1 MDLGLKGKTVLI
13 TGGSKGIGLAC
24 AMSFAAEGCDLHL
37 AARNRELL
45 ETVRR
50 KIRAANNGVDVSL
63 HAVDLRDGTALHD
76 LATACGDSEILV
88 NNAGDIPGGTIE
100 SLDESKWRHAW
111 ELKVFGYINLTRE
124 LFRRMKARKRG
135 VIVNIIGMAGE
146 NPTFEYLCGG
156 AANAGLA
163 AFTKGMG
170 KGSREHG
177 VRVLG
182 VHPPSTRTDRILT
195 LMKAQAKAKF
205 GDESRYEELMGSVI
219 EPQQVGDTVAFLAS
233 ARAGQLSG
241 IVLNLGPWD
250 PRRLRRRRRQYAA
263 HPAAR
268 RVAAHRLQHPRQ
280 GRVPEPG
287 RLGEG
292 PRRALHHPRRREAR
306 RAQARRRDRRT
317 HRRQHRHRPRA
328 AGQRS
333 T

>member
-1 MDLGLKGKTVLI
+1 
-13 TGGSKGIGLAC
+13 
-24 AMSFAAEGCDLHL
+24 
-37 AARNRELL
+37 
-45 ETVRR
+45 
-50 KIRAANNGVDVSL
+50 
-63 HAVDLRDGTALHD
+63 
-76 LATACGDSEILV
+76 
-88 NNAGDIPGGTIE
+88 
-100 SLDESKWRHAW
+100 
-111 ELKVFGYINLTRE
+111 VFGYINLTRE
-124 LFRRMKARKRG
+124 LFRRMKARERG

-241 IVLNLGPWD
+241 IVLNLGP
-250 PRRLRRRRRQYAA
+250 
-263 HPAAR
+263 
-268 RVAAHRLQHPRQ
+268 
-280 GRVPEPG
+280 
-287 RLGEG
+287 
-292 PRRALHHPRRREAR
+292 
-306 RAQARRRDRRT
+306 
-317 HRRQHRHRPRA
+317 
-328 AGQRS
+328 
-333 T
+333 